1 MPNSFSDFLT
11 SYTMINILIVAER
24 ALFLLIGAISIKIA
38 VESFKARKHFIFG
51 LFLIVSIVYIIR
63 ILLLS
68 VQINISL

>member
-24 ALFLLIGAISIKIA
+24 SFLLLLGATSIKIA
-38 VESFKARKHFIFG
+38 VESFKARKHFLFG
-51 LFLIVSIVYIIR
+51 LSLIVSIVYIIR
-63 ILLLS
+63 ILLLC

>member
-11 SYTMINILIVAER
+11 GYTMINILIVVER

-51 LFLIVSIVYIIR
+51 LSLIVSIVYIIR

>member
-11 SYTMINILIVAER
+11 SYTMINILIVVER

-38 VESFKARKHFIFG
+38 VESFKARKYFIFG

>member
-11 SYTMINILIVAER
+11 SYTMINILIVVER
-24 ALFLLIGAISIKIA
+24 ALFLLIGAMSIKIA
-38 VESFKARKHFIFG
+38 VESFKARKYFIFG
-51 LFLIVSIVYIIR
+51 LFLIASIVYIIR